1 MGSLNLNLASKTL
14 EQLLE
19 QRKISIVDFGQCLW
33 NEGALAR
40 EFTCKS
46 NRGMQQWA
54 GNGWV
59 SVPLCLFHLEL
70 FGDSFMYTFEAIT
83 DASLQGAYPSSYS
96 SGPDAETLARSF
108 VDSFSAT
115 SGQ

>member
-1 MGSLNLNLASKTL
+1 MYIRAIDLRKHYLCVGSLNLNLASKTL

-33 NEGALAR
+33 NEGALAK

-46 NRGMQQWA
+46 NWGMQQWA

-59 SVPLCLFHLEL
+59 SVPLCLVHFEL
-70 FGDSFMYTFEAIT
+70 CGDYFMYTFEVTT
-83 DASLQGAYPSSYS
+83 DASLQDACTSSLCS
-96 SGPDAETLARSF
+96 RP
-108 VDSFSAT
+108 
-115 SGQ
+115 